1 MLRPIDLNVSDTSLF
16 KSIEIGNYG
25 KLILLPISFQSKYAD
40 KHPYGWNDGS
50 MLPLRGYQQL
60 LSAGI
65 AAKFGPLNVQ
75 ITPEYHYAQNL
86 YFEGFPLSAGNT
98 LWKKYFE
105 RHLNYIDQPETFGT
119 EQIKVFYLG
128 QSAIKFDLGPLSIGW
143 SNQNLWWGHW

>member
-16 KSIEIGNYG
+16 KSIEIGNYR
-25 KLILLPISFQSKYAD
+25 KIDIITDKFSRSKYAD
-40 KHPYGWNDGS
+40 DTPMAGT
-50 MLPLRGYQQL
+50 MALLLPLRGYQQL

-105 RHLNYIDQPETFGT
+105 AP
-119 EQIKVFYLG
+119 
-128 QSAIKFDLGPLSIGW
+128 
-143 SNQNLWWGHW
+143 